1 MLTAEEICFNA
12 GGREVLRGANVRAA
26 AGELIAVCGGNGDG
40 KTTLLKI
47 LAGLLP
53 PDSGEVRWQN
63 DGNGGDS
70 DNNNEH
76 FIYIGHKTALC
87 GELTPLENLRA
98 LSALRERKPKRD
110 LPQTL
115 SEWNANFNIP
125 CAQLSAG
132 QQRRATMARLDS
144 LQAEMWLLDEPL
156 ASLDSEGREL
166 FFAALAR
173 HLKEGGAAAVTCHT
187 ADALPS
193 ATRIVRPGV
202 N

>member
-1 MLTAEEICFNA
+1 MLTAEKICFNA
-12 GGREVLRGANVRAA
+12 GGREVLRAVDLRAA
-26 AGELIAVCGGNGDG
+26 RGELIAVCGGNGDG

-53 PDSGEVRWQN
+53 PDSGEVRWQG
-63 DGNGGDS
+63 DGDGGNGD
-70 DNNNEH
+70 DNEH

-87 GELTPLENLRA
+87 AELTPLENLRA

-110 LPQTL
+110 LSQTL
-115 SEWNANFNIP
+115 TEWNANFNTP
-125 CAQLSAG
+125 CARLSAG

-144 LQAEMWLLDEPL
+144 FQAEMWLLDEPL

-173 HLKEGGAAAVTCHT
+173 HLKGGGAAAVTCHT
-187 ADALPS
+187 ADALPN
-193 ATRIVRPGV
+193 AARVVRPGS